1 MEYQTHTPA
10 KGKKLNRYLGFGYML
25 AGAFFLFEPYIGI
38 IDLLPDALGYL
49 LICLGLYRLADLD
62 ERLSEAL
69 KGARSLALVGIAR
82 WVAMFLVF
90 GFVSPAEQPV
100 FMLLML
106 FSLGGLDCILLIPMW
121 KHLGGGLQ
129 YLGARSDATAML
141 DRKKMNGKQ
150 GTYNVVEKYTAVTT
164 VFFMLHELL
173 AILPELTVLTHEK
186 GGAELGQGTRYYD
199 FVGLFRGIGILL
211 SLILG
216 IAWLILTIRFVRKLK
231 GDKPFFARVSER
243 YTAEILP
250 RHDMWAMRAVRASM
264 VCLITSAVLSLDF
277 YLDNVNILPDVLAA
291 ILLFMAVWFLRP
303 YVGKT
308 APLFA
313 ASAVFGVVSMIPW
326 ILQLRKYFVLNDLGD
341 VFRSDKVYARWETAM
356 LWQILSAL
364 LFVLAMALLLRT
376 LYGMVK
382 RYTGVRIFR
391 ESSSY
396 ASERSESI
404 HRHIRRKLVAV
415 MIGTVL
421 VALSTLFHWGIIPYL
436 VELDVTASVGGPAGT
451 VNTVVT
457 LVSMVVQLLVES
469 YWFIDL
475 CVGGVLIAATASAAS
490 EISEQ
495 MEYSYMMKD

>member
-106 FSLGGLDCILLIPMW
+106 FSLGVLDCILLIPMW

-164 VFFMLHELL
+164 VFFVLHELL

-199 FVGLFRGIGILL
+199 FVGLFRGIGILHVP
-211 SLILG
+211 S
-216 IAWLILTIRFVRKLK
+216 
-231 GDKPFFARVSER
+231 
-243 YTAEILP
+243 
-250 RHDMWAMRAVRASM
+250 
-264 VCLITSAVLSLDF
+264 
-277 YLDNVNILPDVLAA
+277 
-291 ILLFMAVWFLRP
+291 
-303 YVGKT
+303 
-308 APLFA
+308 
-313 ASAVFGVVSMIPW
+313 VFGVSAVRGEKLLELIVTF
-326 ILQLRKYFVLNDLGD
+326 KYENVT
-341 VFRSDKVYARWETAM
+341 Y
-356 LWQILSAL
+356 AL
-364 LFVLAMALLLRT
+364 LICCDSGTHA
-376 LYGMVK
+376 
-382 RYTGVRIFR
+382 
-391 ESSSY
+391 
-396 ASERSESI
+396 
-404 HRHIRRKLVAV
+404 RR
-415 MIGTVL
+415 
-421 VALSTLFHWGIIPYL
+421 
-436 VELDVTASVGGPAGT
+436 
-451 VNTVVT
+451 
-457 LVSMVVQLLVES
+457 
-469 YWFIDL
+469 
-475 CVGGVLIAATASAAS
+475 ASAYNN
-490 EISEQ
+490 EIRHFIS
-495 MEYSYMMKD
+495 SLVFP